1 MSKDANA
8 RKLAETRDLF
18 ITQWGAL
25 GTQWGINRTMAMIH
39 ALLLVSPEPLTTDE
53 VMERLSISRGN
64 ANTNLRDLTGWGLI
78 RVIMRKGDRRDF
90 YEAEKDVW
98 RMFCIIARERK
109 RRETEPALAI
119 LRQCAETSGDLTG
132 AEAKELHARLNELGE
147 FVALANTVM
156 DKVASAKD
164 STVVPKLLKFL
175 G

>member
-53 VMERLSISRGN
+53 VMERLSSSRGN

-119 LRQCAETSGDLTG
+119 LRQCAETSGELSG
-132 AEAKELHARLNELGE
+132 PEAKELHARLNELGE

-164 STVVPKLLKFL
+164 SAIVPKLLKLL